1 MNTKIAQVVCVYPP
15 YRGGIGTMSYNH
27 SVALAKLGYEVH
39 VFTLPY
45 GDEPEYSLQEGVHVH
60 RMFPMAT
67 FGNAGVC
74 PQIVKLVADFDIV
87 HLHYPFY
94 GVAEFLIGA
103 QLAHPKWKLVT
114 TYHMDVKGSF
124 ALSPFFAL
132 HSKLFLPKLIKRS
145 DAVIVTSNDYAAHSK
160 IKRLFHTIPNKF
172 HEISPEVNVQH
183 FYPREALTDRVP
195 TILFVGGLDRAHYFK
210 GVEFL
215 LTSFAMM
222 LTSAKELQARL
233 VIVGSG
239 DLMQKYQAHA
249 KKLHIE
255 DHVVFAGNVSYD
267 ELPAQYSHADVTIL
281 PSIDSSEAF
290 GIVLIESLACGTPVL
305 ASRLPGVRSVAPA
318 RIGKVFVVKNEG
330 ECAALMREAL
340 MTHWK
345 QAVSQQCID
354 FARTHYSSEVVVG
367 KLIEVYNRC
376 IL

>member
-60 RMFPMAT
+60 RMFPLAT

-74 PQIVKLVADFDIV
+74 PQITKLVADFDIV

-94 GVAEFLIGA
+94 GVAEFLIAA
-103 QLAHPKWKLVT
+103 QLAYPKWKLVT

-132 HSKLFLPKLIKRS
+132 HAKFLLPKLIKRS

-160 IKRLFHTIPNKF
+160 IKKQFYSIPNKF
-172 HEISPEVNVQH
+172 HEIPPEVNTQH
-183 FYPREALTDRVP
+183 FYPRERSENHVP
-195 TILFVGGLDRAHYFK
+195 TILFVGGLDKAHYFK
-210 GVEFL
+210 GVDFL
-215 LTSFAMM
+215 ITSFSLMHK
-222 LTSAKELQARL
+222 SFKENQPRL

-239 DLMQKYQAHA
+239 DLQKKYELHA
-249 KKLHIE
+249 KNIGVAE
-255 DHVVFAGNVSYD
+255 HVVFAGNVSND
-267 ELPAQYSHADVTIL
+267 DLPAQYSNADVTIL

-290 GIVLIESLACGTPVL
+290 GIVLIESLASGTPVL
-305 ASRLPGVRSVAPA
+305 ASRLPGVRTVAPA
-318 RIGKVFVVKNEG
+318 PFGKVFGVKNEG

-340 MTHWK
+340 TTNWK
-345 QAVSQQCID
+345 ASVTNDCVD
-354 FARTHYSSEVVVG
+354 FAQKNYSSEVVVA
-367 KLIEVYNRC
+367 KLIEVYNG
-376 IL
+376 IK